1 MSKGNN
7 TCSIILPSRCSAWNF
22 ASYKDSTCNY
32 PELGSYVKNEKG
44 FGICNSN
51 GLVEIGKG
59 DDLNSIHTFCKN
71 IVGVGNIIDNNN
83 TFTKDFTVN
92 SIQIPPNFEQYV
104 NNNNTEYI
112 TLQNNKVERQNK
124 KLDER
129 KK

>member
-7 TCSIILPSRCSAWNF
+7 TCSIILPSRCSAWNTAKF
-22 ASYKDSTCNY
+22 HPESTCKY
-32 PELGSYVKNEKG
+32 EELGSYVKNEKG

-59 DDLNSIHTFCKN
+59 DDLNSIRTFCK
-71 IVGVGNIIDNNN
+71 VASVGNIIDEGKFNG
-83 TFTKDFTVN
+83 DFTVN
-92 SIQIPPNFEQYV
+92 SIQIPQNFEQYV

-124 KLDER
+124 KLYSYNI
-129 KK
+129 